1 MSQTNSEANDF
12 ASTFRENANTTQI
25 VYQTLIQAASRRQTE
40 NNRGV
45 SPTDAELFHSYSK
58 LAVGIT
64 SPIEAE
70 RCAAWSNLVLLA
82 SDALELFTPTPAPEV
97 SSNKAANQ
105 PPLKQD

>member
-25 VYQTLIQAASRRQTE
+25 VYQTLIQAASRRQSE

-45 SPTDAELFHSYSK
+45 SPTDAELFHSFSR

-64 SPIEAE
+64 APAE
-70 RCAAWSNLVLLA
+70 VDRRNAWRNLADLATSALQLL
-82 SDALELFTPTPAPEV
+82 APEV
-97 SSNKAANQ
+97 AAH